1 MLQFQKSRR
10 ASLYVPILSC
20 MLCLPAAGLGLG
32 QTRHTAPLPD
42 GEPHRKGISCE
53 RTFKPMH
60 LKSDLE
66 AMVGVPWMYGDLD
79 AILAAFAWGSAA
91 CIFLDIPPLRV
102 CYIVQASSLVTS
114 LCSDMASEGIEGRT
128 LTLKLK
134 LTSFEVRT
142 RATTLS
148 RHVSQPDQL
157 LSAALK

>member
-1 MLQFQKSRR
+1 
-10 ASLYVPILSC
+10 

-66 AMVGVPWMYGDLD
+66 AMVGVPWMNGGCTPWMYGDLD

-148 RHVSQPDQL
+148 RHVSQPEQL